1 MGVAHLIGHAENM
14 PYYILSPA
22 RWVCSASMLRRKMF
36 LMHPRAAVD
45 SRASRKRAVLMR
57 IDGLLVCRPD
67 LKMFSKEPQRLNT
80 GISKWGHGVQ
90 APGVESV
97 QLSPTSR
104 IVWNTSASHSFV
116 PRPVGTKSLLWEFL
130 TMVLDDGDWK
140 PFFPGSSLPLLCEER
155 EIRCRLWF
163 AHQTPHSCVQI
174 GCGAEVPDRDG
185 ELQQNTISGTS
196 EVLNK
201 CWVKENN
208 ISWEGSGK
216 P

>member
-104 IVWNTSASHSFV
+104 IV
-116 PRPVGTKSLLWEFL
+116 
-130 TMVLDDGDWK
+130 
-140 PFFPGSSLPLLCEER
+140 
-155 EIRCRLWF
+155 
-163 AHQTPHSCVQI
+163 
-174 GCGAEVPDRDG
+174 
-185 ELQQNTISGTS
+185 
-196 EVLNK
+196 
-201 CWVKENN
+201 
-208 ISWEGSGK
+208 
-216 P
+216 